1 VPGHPSKTGVNERSG
16 TSGSTGWS
24 AVFRARLYLE
34 KVLADDNVTDTG
46 GRLLTIKKLTG
57 GVRSAPIELT
67 TGDGGVLI
75 RKDEPVVEAG
85 PFDPTAGLAAL
96 ERAKRE
102 FLDLVV
108 KYDDQGRPLS
118 PNPGARNYAPNVIAK
133 TEGGK
138 GRRNRV
144 AELERTMNDLFNEK
158 RLFAVVDGY
167 RPTTKRSSPWCR
179 GKPKKTPLRLRM
191 ATLLNLG
198 IPRKTRG
205 SDSSLRSPYTPMLR
219 GRFARPAS
227 INTK

>member
-1 VPGHPSKTGVNERSG
+1 
-16 TSGSTGWS
+16 
-24 AVFRARLYLE
+24 
-34 KVLADDNVTDTG
+34 VLADDNVTDTG

-118 PNPGARNYAPNVIAK
+118 PNPGARNYA
-133 TEGGK
+133 
-138 GRRNRV
+138 
-144 AELERTMNDLFNEK
+144 RT
-158 RLFAVVDGY
+158 
-167 RPTTKRSSPWCR
+167 
-179 GKPKKTPLRLRM
+179 
-191 ATLLNLG
+191 
-198 IPRKTRG
+198 
-205 SDSSLRSPYTPMLR
+205 
-219 GRFARPAS
+219 
-227 INTK
+227 